1 MTAIRCFGAVIAAV
15 CTLCFSVFSP
25 AAWAGPSVITV
36 EIRDYAFVPPIVEIE
51 KGDSVVWINVDE
63 TPHNILAEDKAFK
76 SPPLDTKEEY
86 RRIFERAGTYEYT
99 CQLHPH
105 MKGKVVVR

>member
-1 MTAIRCFGAVIAAV
+1 MILIRRPIAVIAAV
-15 CTLCFSVFSP
+15 FAISFSS

-36 EIRDYAFVPPIVEIE
+36 EIRDYAFVPPVVEIE
-51 KGDSVVWINVDE
+51 KGDSVVWINADE

-86 RRIFERAGTYEYT
+86 RRTFDRTGTYDYT